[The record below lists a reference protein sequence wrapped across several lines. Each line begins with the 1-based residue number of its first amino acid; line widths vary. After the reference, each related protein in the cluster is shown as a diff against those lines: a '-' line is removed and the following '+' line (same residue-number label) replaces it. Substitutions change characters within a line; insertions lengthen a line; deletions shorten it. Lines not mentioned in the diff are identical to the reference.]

1 MDLQWHCFRDEV
13 QSIIAWVVKI
23 RAEYSQDGNIKDL
36 WLATLLSG
44 LALEMTSKL
53 EEELQQ
59 SCKSIDEFIKSSP
72 ELLYDWTASSIALV
86 EFQGVKAESLSY
98 PRAIKHLAK
107 RYPEH
112 KFKITGPLDRLM
124 VQYINEL
131 VIELRLR
138 ASIWSSLISNASLDQ
153 ISRSIQSATMYN
165 SFRFRHAIAPHM
177 LLSIVSEPGSDI
189 EKPFYQ
195 VARLAKAW
203 TE

>member
-131 VIELRLR
+131 VI
-138 ASIWSSLISNASLDQ
+138 
-153 ISRSIQSATMYN
+153 
-165 SFRFRHAIAPHM
+165 
-177 LLSIVSEPGSDI
+177 
-189 EKPFYQ
+189 
-195 VARLAKAW
+195 
-203 TE
+203 